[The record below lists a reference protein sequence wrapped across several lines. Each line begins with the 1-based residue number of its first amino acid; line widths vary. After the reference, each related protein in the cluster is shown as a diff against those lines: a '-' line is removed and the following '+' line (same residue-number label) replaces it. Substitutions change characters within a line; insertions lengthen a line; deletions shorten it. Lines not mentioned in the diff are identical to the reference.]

1 MYSPCSSG
9 HFAITTE
16 GHASATWRAD
26 RGLPNHLVFDAR
38 TLTLPPLRPRPTL
51 SSQAEG
57 IRTLREPTRPNL
69 QPLSPLD
76 SRSSPRRPTPS
87 PLHPSPFSAASS
99 GPAAQA
105 PRSLQSSLPYQDG
118 PRSPREK
125 LDALIAEED
134 IHTSAPAP
142 VQGSPPTPPR
152 ISLRGGTQPAK
163 PSSYAKLRNVSAPV
177 LSSAGISPPASPVA
191 MPPPSRPNRAE
202 NRPAPPRNPSIDSAA
217 SSVSSS
223 ASHAFRGNPNH
234 APKPSQDTSTSHPP
248 DMAALIA
255 AAGSPEAALLALW
268 KEKQS
273 ASSHSTQLWR
283 LVEKQ
288 RSMII
293 GLQKDLERSLKDK
306 DRYRKKLKEYTNQVP
321 PIPGAPQRSDTF
333 DSVVERDE
341 SQSPA
346 PSERQ
351 EDLAKASTVTRP
363 AEHKAS
369 PLTQETSAAQLLS
382 DSQLAQSPSQSSDAH
397 TASGPSSAINS
408 PTDYSVKPL
417 AIASKGLGLSALV
430 SESTPTVE
438 RPTES
443 PKATFPLRKASTTT
457 ENNLQAPQLS
467 LTQAT
472 PVIGGDGF
480 EAPPPKPAQALRKA
494 PPAPLNLSK
503 PVKTSAHLLQVDP
516 GENDDSDDYDDTLE
530 VDEIPIVERGRRKT
544 REEDDRVREA
554 MAMKEDEARSKS
566 TKKKKSESKSKS
578 KVSSPESSEDHEHPP
593 TASLSPRQFSPLQ
606 AGLPLSPRHP
616 PANSLNALLSPTNSD
631 SSMVAQRSVV
641 SSPLMSPGLPT
652 SPRPGDRP
660 LGSPLPRNPKQ
671 NMASPPLSPR
681 TIPNG
686 MPPPATRAPRQPVPL
701 PPNTPQSY
709 TSPQTTRPEAPSQPK
724 QQTLGSD
731 LLKPPSAQPSPEAD
745 SKDMQS
751 SEYVYRGLLS
761 DQYPGLLL
769 PPNALPS
776 IEVKVSSSRLRPS
789 RMSFLAPKPQ
799 EEDPVFH
806 LAIYARSDG
815 KQLWRM
821 EKTIVALPALDA
833 QLKSLC
839 DFPGKLPDRALFSGH
854 APARVD
860 ARRAALNHYFD
871 TILETPMN
879 EQAALVV
886 CEFFS
891 TDVIGA
897 QSGDTLAPEPAAP
910 QAAPAPKSKQLKE
923 GYLTK
928 RGKNFGGW
936 KARHFVLDGPEFRYY
951 EVAGGAHLGTIKL
964 LNAQIGKQ
972 SQQQTNQSPQRRDDS
987 EDNQYRHAFLILE
1000 PKRKDSSSL
1009 VRHVLCAESDEERDA
1024 WVEAL
1029 LQHVDWQEETSP
1041 VETQPPASAP
1051 KPAVL
1056 TKTQGKDSSRSRRKD
1071 SPELD
1076 NKPSRLQGL
1085 SYDDTIAAEAPM
1097 RGPTHRE
1104 AKEAH
1109 AHSPKTGSFSSEGS
1123 RNYPS
1128 ISGPSNGAPIQNLEI
1143 WGNKSLAAPTTIKDK
1158 KRSIFGFGSK
1168 GRGSD
1173 ALPDHSMS
1181 QQTRAPERV
1190 VVQNRNVFGIPLAE
1204 AVEYT
1209 QPIGLNDPI
1218 PSVVYRSLEYLRAK
1232 NAISE
1237 EGIFRLSG
1245 SNIVIRALR
1254 ERFNTEGDVKLL
1266 DGQYY
1271 DIHAVASLL
1280 KLYLR
1285 ELPASILTR
1294 ELHLDFLKVLDLD
1307 ERSKKIQAFNVLVHK
1322 LPRVNFELLR
1332 HMSSFLIEIV
1342 DNAAINKMT
1351 VRNVG
1356 IVFAP
1361 TLNIPA
1367 PLISFFLTDF
1377 QDIFGTPIDEANSPI
1392 QEIRTTTHLGDE
1404 IRSPR
1409 HQMFSDIPTPAYNE
1423 TSFQPQVP
1431 LNQQQWNGRPP
1442 SAFPMGNAPNYPPPQ
1457 PPQQQQQQHTQ
1468 YAGYDTGFIPVRP
1481 SYDSPGYEQQ
1491 YQGGEGY
1498 GSLNSARQSG
1508 NAREQKQK
1516 RRESGMLLM
1525 NMGMGQRKGSNGS
1538 NPPRQR
1544 EEYRGNPMLIREET
1558 AFD

>member
-1 MYSPCSSG
+1 
-9 HFAITTE
+9 
-16 GHASATWRAD
+16 
-26 RGLPNHLVFDAR
+26 
-38 TLTLPPLRPRPTL
+38 
-51 SSQAEG
+51 
-57 IRTLREPTRPNL
+57 
-69 QPLSPLD
+69 
-76 SRSSPRRPTPS
+76 
-87 PLHPSPFSAASS
+87 
-99 GPAAQA
+99 
-105 PRSLQSSLPYQDG
+105 
-118 PRSPREK
+118 
-125 LDALIAEED
+125 
-134 IHTSAPAP
+134 
-142 VQGSPPTPPR
+142 
-152 ISLRGGTQPAK
+152 
-163 PSSYAKLRNVSAPV
+163 
-177 LSSAGISPPASPVA
+177 
-191 MPPPSRPNRAE
+191 
-202 NRPAPPRNPSIDSAA
+202 
-217 SSVSSS
+217 
-223 ASHAFRGNPNH
+223 
-234 APKPSQDTSTSHPP
+234 
-248 DMAALIA
+248 
-255 AAGSPEAALLALW
+255 
-268 KEKQS
+268 
-273 ASSHSTQLWR
+273 
-283 LVEKQ
+283 
-288 RSMII
+288 MII
-293 GLQKDLERSLKDK
+293 GLQKDLERALKEK
-306 DRYRKKLKEYTNQVP
+306 DRYRKKLKDYTNQVP

-333 DSVVERDE
+333 DSVVEREE

-351 EDLAKASTVTRP
+351 DDFTKPDTATKL

-369 PLTQETSAAQLLS
+369 PLTQETSATQLLP
-382 DSQLAQSPSQSSDAH
+382 DAQLAQSPSHSSDAH
-397 TASGPSSAINS
+397 TSSNPPSAVNS

-417 AIASKGLGLSALV
+417 TIANKALGV
-430 SESTPTVE
+430 STAVVESDPVAESPVDSPKAKTPPLKSLPTVE
-438 RPTES
+438 GG
-443 PKATFPLRKASTTT
+443 
-457 ENNLQAPQLS
+457 LQAPQLS

-480 EAPPPKPAQALRKA
+480 DHPPAKPAQALRKA

-503 PVKTSAHLLQVDP
+503 PVKTSAHLLQANP
-516 GENDDSDDYDDTLE
+516 GEYDDSDYDDTLE

-544 REEDDRVREA
+544 REEDDRMREA
-554 MAMKEDEARSKS
+554 MALREEETRSKS
-566 TKKKKSESKSKS
+566 KKKKSESKSK
-578 KVSSPESSEDHEHPP
+578 VSSPESTEGIEQPP
-593 TASLSPRQFSPLQ
+593 TANLSPRQFSPLQ

-631 SSMVAQRSVV
+631 SSMLAQRSIV

-671 NMASPPLSPR
+671 TPASPPMSPR
-681 TIPNG
+681 SAPSG
-686 MPPPATRAPRQPVPL
+686 MPPPSTRAPRQPVPL

-709 TSPQTTRPEAPSQPK
+709 TSPQTARPEASVQAK
-724 QQTLGSD
+724 QQTLGSE
-731 LLKPPSAQPSPEAD
+731 LLKPSSAQLSPEGGD
-745 SKDMQS
+745 LSN
-751 SEYVYRGLLS
+751 SEHVYRGLVS

-833 QLKSLC
+833 QLKLLC
-839 DFPGKLPDRALFSGH
+839 EFGGKLPDRALFSGH

-860 ARRAALNHYFD
+860 ARRVALNQYFD
-871 TILETPMN
+871 AILETPMD

-897 QSGDTLAPEPAAP
+897 QNGDALAPEPAATQTTP
-910 QAAPAPKSKQLKE
+910 TPKAKQIKE

-1029 LQHVDWQEETSP
+1029 LQHVDWQEESSP
-1041 VETQPPASAP
+1041 IEGQTPAAARP
-1051 KPAVL
+1051 TVL
-1056 TKTQGKDSSRSRRKD
+1056 TKTQGKDLSRSRRKE
-1071 SPELD
+1071 SPEHD
-1076 NKPSRLQGL
+1076 KSGRVQAL
-1085 SYDDTIAAEAPM
+1085 SYEDTVAAEAPM
-1097 RGPTHRE
+1097 RGPSHRE
-1104 AKEAH
+1104 AKDAH
-1109 AHSPKTGSFSSEGS
+1109 GQSPKTTSFSHEGL

-1128 ISGPSNGAPIQNLEI
+1128 ISGPTNGAPIQNLEN
-1143 WGNKSLAAPTTIKDK
+1143 WGNKPVAVPTAIKDK

-1168 GRGSD
+1168 PRGPD
-1173 ALPDHSMS
+1173 PLPE
-1181 QQTRAPERV
+1181 QTVNQARTSERV
-1190 VVQNRNVFGIPLAE
+1190 IQQNRNVFGIPLAE

-1254 ERFNTEGDVKLL
+1254 ERFNTEGDVRLL

-1280 KLYLR
+1280 KLFLR

-1294 ELHLDFLKVLDLD
+1294 ELHLDFLKVLGKSIL
-1307 ERSKKIQAFNVLVHK
+1307 SG
-1322 LPRVNFELLR
+1322 
-1332 HMSSFLIEIV
+1332 SSPF
-1342 DNAAINKMT
+1342 T
-1351 VRNVG
+1351 
-1356 IVFAP
+1356 
-1361 TLNIPA
+1361 
-1367 PLISFFLTDF
+1367 
-1377 QDIFGTPIDEANSPI
+1377 NSP
-1392 QEIRTTTHLGDE
+1392 
-1404 IRSPR
+1404 RS
-1409 HQMFSDIPTPAYNE
+1409 
-1423 TSFQPQVP
+1423 
-1431 LNQQQWNGRPP
+1431 G
-1442 SAFPMGNAPNYPPPQ
+1442 
-1457 PPQQQQQQHTQ
+1457 
-1468 YAGYDTGFIPVRP
+1468 
-1481 SYDSPGYEQQ
+1481 
-1491 YQGGEGY
+1491 
-1498 GSLNSARQSG
+1498 
-1508 NAREQKQK
+1508 
-1516 RRESGMLLM
+1516 
-1525 NMGMGQRKGSNGS
+1525 
-1538 NPPRQR
+1538 
-1544 EEYRGNPMLIREET
+1544 
-1558 AFD
+1558 